1 MKLIDQVW
9 RANELYDWALFL
21 AIALGALLAL
31 AVLRFWV
38 LHVLKKLSARTA
50 TVLDDIAVEV
60 VDSTRLWLLAP
71 VALYAGASVLD
82 LPSRLDRLA
91 GAVAVVAATVQA
103 ALWINR
109 FIHAWLER
117 RIAQLRG
124 GNGETITVLSMIGFA
139 GQVLIWVMLLL
150 LMLDQLNFNITA
162 LVAGLGVGG
171 VAVALAVQN
180 ILGDLF
186 ASLSIVL
193 DKPFVVGD
201 FIVVDNLRGTVE
213 RVGIKTTRVRSLDG
227 ELMVFSNT
235 DLLKSRIRNFKRMSD
250 RRVEFTLGVTYGT
263 PLDKLRRIPQWLR
276 EIVKAQPKTRFDRA
290 HFKQYGEWA
299 LVFEVVYYVLD
310 SDYSVYMDVQQAIN
324 LALFERLEREGVEFA
339 EPTHTVRVKPG
350 RALEAIEA

>member
-1 MKLIDQVW
+1 MKLVDQVW
-9 RANELYDWALFL
+9 RANELYDWAVFV
-21 AIALGALLAL
+21 AIALGVLLAL
-31 AVLRFWV
+31 GVVRFWV
-38 LHVLKKLSARTA
+38 SRALKKLSVRTA

-60 VDSTRLWLLAP
+60 VESTHLWLLVP
-71 VALYAGASVLD
+71 VALYAAAAVLD
-82 LPSRLDRLA
+82 LPARIDRLA
-91 GAVAVVAATVQA
+91 GAAAVVAVTLQA

-109 FIHAWLER
+109 FIHGWLER

-150 LMLDQLNFNITA
+150 LVLDQLNFNITA

-171 VAVALAVQN
+171 VAVALAVQSV
-180 ILGDLF
+180 LGDLF

-227 ELMVFSNT
+227 ELMVFSNA

-250 RRVEFTLGVTYGT
+250 RRVEFTFGVAYQT
-263 PLDKLRRIPQWLR
+263 PLDKLRRMPLWLR
-276 EIVKAQPKTRFDRA
+276 EIVKAQQRTRFDRA

-310 SDYSVYMDVQQAIN
+310 SDYNLYMDVQQAIN
-324 LALFERLEREGVEFA
+324 LAIYERLEREGVEFA
-339 EPTHTVRVKPG
+339 QPTRTVRVKAG
-350 RALEAIEA
+350 HALESVGT